1 MQVNASPK
9 TRAAGAW
16 GHLLLVVVL
25 ALGVFVMHTL
35 GHPKDTSGM
44 AGRSAAHGS
53 VVSEPTSAR
62 AEGGTSMVATQVA
75 VAPSHSSDHDEK
87 ASSHTP
93 GMAMDMTSLCV
104 AVLGTWV
111 LAGLLC
117 AALRRRTDWLVRLRA
132 GLLVA
137 LRPEP
142 PPRSPD
148 LARLSVLRI

>member
-1 MQVNASPK
+1 MSRKMQ
-9 TRAAGAW
+9 AAGAW

-25 ALGVFVMHTL
+25 ALGIFVMHTL
-35 GHPKDTSGM
+35 GHPKDTSGTGTPM
-44 AGRSAAHGS
+44 ERGAAAHG
-53 VVSEPTSAR
+53 VVASAHPDHGMDAATTPT
-62 AEGGTSMVATQVA
+62 VV
-75 VAPSHSSDHDEK
+75 VAPQAADHDAK

-111 LAGLLC
+111 LAGLLW

-132 GLLVA
+132 GLLAA

-142 PPRSPD
+142 PPRRPV